1 MRIQIKDSTSSMT
14 SIPKALKF
22 LRAHQAKL
30 VAVYECMGD
39 AGNKRFLADIL
50 SVLAMTVGRETSNE
64 VLKYC
69 LLGQNEPV
77 ASWGHEYVRH
87 LALELAD
94 ERSKRVSTG
103 GSDDELVP
111 LALELCRFFL
121 AHNAEPDACDLLM
134 ELERLDLIVGLLEG
148 GQDYG
153 RVCLYLQSCVPFEA
167 VVDDQTVLQVVHR
180 IYRQAGDLPMA
191 LTVALRIND
200 RAMVQADFEAAADPL
215 VQKQLAFMLARQRV
229 LVPTADEQLAAIMSN
244 TFLTDQ
250 FRELGK
256 ELEILEPKVPEDIY
270 KSHLA
275 DALKI
280 IVPSPRQHLASSFVN
295 AMVNAGFCTDRL
307 LTSDEVIADDNLSW
321 THKTK
326 EHGLLSTIASI
337 GLVNLWN
344 ADIGLAQLDR
354 YMYSENKWTKAG
366 AILGIGLVHTGIRND
381 ADPAWALLREYLE
394 SDPDPTVKAAA
405 LMGLA
410 LAYGASAR
418 PDIAPTL
425 LPFVADD
432 DMSVAGMAALAL
444 GHLFVGTCD
453 GDIASAILQ
462 TMMERAPADL
472 ASPHARF
479 FSLGLALLF
488 LGKQEGEADAVLETL
503 RVIEHPIAHDTAVL
517 VTVCAYAGTGN
528 VLKVQELL
536 KLCTIEPR
544 PEGDETA
551 ATDNAALSYAVIGV
565 GMLSMAEDIGREMS
579 LRIFNHLMHFGDH
592 NIRQAVPLAIGL
604 LHASN
609 PTIAVT
615 ELLSKYSH
623 DAEKAVAINAIFA
636 MGLVAAGTNNA
647 KMAQMLRQL
656 GAYYQKDADCLFMVR
671 IAQGLV
677 HMGKG
682 TMTVN
687 PIHAHRSLLAPVS
700 MAGLLT
706 VLVAFTDAQHLVMD
720 KHTHL
725 LYFLAASIYPRFL
738 ITMDDSLRPVPLLV
752 RVGQAVE
759 VVAQAGKPKTITG
772 FQTHAAPVLIAA
784 AERAE
789 LATEEYISV
798 TPILEG
804 FVLVKRNP
812 EWVDDTPKKQ

>member
-1 MRIQIKDSTSSMT
+1 MT

-22 LRAHQAKL
+22 LRPHQPKL
-30 VAVYECMGD
+30 VALYESMTD
-39 AGNKRFLADIL
+39 TGNKRFLADIL

-87 LALELAD
+87 LAMELAD
-94 ERSKRVSTG
+94 ERGKRVVEG
-103 GSDDELVP
+103 QSDEDLIS
-111 LALELCRFFL
+111 LALELCKFFL
-121 AHNAEPDACDLLM
+121 EHNAEPDACDLLF
-134 ELERLDLIVGLLEG
+134 EIERLDLIVGMLEG
-148 GQDYG
+148 QDHG

-180 IYRQAGDLPMA
+180 IYRQVGDLPMA

-200 RAMVQADFEAAADPL
+200 RAMIQEDFEAATDPL
-215 VQKQLAFMLARQRV
+215 VKKQLAFMLARQRV
-229 LVPTADEQLAAIMSN
+229 MIPTDDEELGNIMSN

-256 ELEILEPKVPEDIY
+256 ELEILDPKVPEDIY

-275 DALKI
+275 DSLKV

-295 AMVNAGFCTDRL
+295 AFVNAGFCKDKL

-337 GLVNLWN
+337 GLINLWN

-354 YMYSENKWTKAG
+354 YMYSDNKWTKAG
-366 AILGIGLVHTGIRND
+366 AILGIGLVHSGTRND
-381 ADPAWALLREYLE
+381 ADPAWALLREYLD
-394 SDPDPTVKAAA
+394 SDPDPTVKSAA

-425 LPFVADD
+425 LPFVSDD

-462 TMMERAPADL
+462 TMMERSATDL
-472 ASPHARF
+472 ESPYARF

-503 RVIEHPIAHDTAVL
+503 RVIEHSIAHDTSVL

-536 KLCTIEPR
+536 KLCTIEPK
-544 PEGDETA
+544 PEGESK
-551 ATDNAALSYAVIGV
+551 DNVALSYAVIGI
-565 GMLSMAEDIGREMS
+565 GMLSVAEDIGKEMS

-592 NIRQAVPLAIGL
+592 SIRQAVPLAIGL
-604 LHASN
+604 LYASN

-615 ELLSKYSH
+615 EILSKYSH
-623 DAEKAVAINAIFA
+623 DAEKAVAVNAIFA

-687 PIHAHRSLLAPVS
+687 PVHAHRSLLAPVS

-706 VLVAFTDAQHLVMD
+706 VLVAFTDAQHLMMD

-725 LYFLAASIYPRFL
+725 LYFLAASMYPRFL
-738 ITMDDSLRPVPLLV
+738 ITMDESLRPVPILV

-772 FQTHAAPVLIAA
+772 FQTHTAPVLVAA

-789 LATEEYISV
+789 LASEEFISV

-804 FVLVKRNP
+804 FVLIKKNP
-812 EWVDDTPKKQ
+812 DWIDDTPKK